1 MKKRFL
7 LCAIQLLAI
16 VFVSKAQNADQ
27 LTLAD
32 CHKLAEQ
39 NYPLIKQREL
49 IAKTAEYTI
58 ANIQK
63 GYLPQLSVNGQAT
76 YQSEVTA
83 VPIRIIGVKIPILS
97 KDQYKLYG
105 ELDQVVYDG
114 GEISGQKQLQR
125 ANEAINQQQLQA
137 ELYQLKDRVNQLFFG
152 ILLIDEQLKQNDLVI
167 ADLQLGQN
175 KIQASIKNG
184 TAFRSNGDVIAA
196 EVLQTKQ
203 HSVELQASR
212 KAYMDMLGLFIGKT
226 VADNTVLI
234 KPQPVSISTEIN
246 RPELAVYD
254 QQGKSLDVENKLL
267 TASSRPRFSA
277 FFQGGMGRPG
287 LDLFDNSLAPYYIA
301 GLRLSWS
308 PSVFYTIKKQRAL
321 IGINRQ
327 NLDVQK
333 ETFLFNTNLTVKQQ
347 NADIGKYQQLLSSD
361 NEIIDLRTRVK
372 TTAMAQLENGVITSN
387 DFLTEVNDENQA
399 RQNKILHEIQLLM
412 SQYNQQT
419 TTGNQQ

>member
-83 VPIRIIGVKIPILS
+83 IPIRIIGVKIPILS
-97 KDQYKLYG
+97 RDQYKLYG

-114 GEISGQKQLQR
+114 GEISGQKQLQK
-125 ANEAINQQQLQA
+125 ANEATNQQQLQA

-203 HSVELQASR
+203 HSVELLASH

-226 VADNTVLI
+226 VADNTVLV
-234 KPQPVSISTEIN
+234 KPQPVNISTEIN

-254 QQGKSLDVENKLL
+254 QQGKSLDVQNKLL
-267 TASSRPRFSA
+267 TASSRPKFSA

-327 NLDVQK
+327 DLDVQK